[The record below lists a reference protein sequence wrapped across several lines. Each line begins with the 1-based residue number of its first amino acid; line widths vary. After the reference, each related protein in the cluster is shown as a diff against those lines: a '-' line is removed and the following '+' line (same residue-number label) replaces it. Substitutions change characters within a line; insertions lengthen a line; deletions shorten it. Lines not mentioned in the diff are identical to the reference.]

1 MVERTRARGIL
12 TGNNTAAPTL
22 LFTRATA
29 DIQEGDVVV
38 TSGVGGMFPAGL
50 PIGFVSSISGREIS
64 VETMA
69 DISRVEYVRIV
80 DYGLSNEEEIRKDFF
95 ESENN
100 AR

>member
-1 MVERTRARGIL
+1 M
-12 TGNNTAAPTL
+12 PL
-22 LFTRATA
+22 LIFTRSTA

-50 PIGFVSSISGREIS
+50 PVGFISSMKKGEIE

-80 DYGLSNEEEIRKDFF
+80 DYGLSNED
-95 ESENN
+95 ESLSKMLESGDN